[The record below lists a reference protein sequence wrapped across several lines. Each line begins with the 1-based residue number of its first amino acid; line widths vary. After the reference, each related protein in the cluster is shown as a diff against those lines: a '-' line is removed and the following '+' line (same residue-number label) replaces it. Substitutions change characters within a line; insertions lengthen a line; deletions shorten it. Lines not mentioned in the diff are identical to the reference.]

1 PEPILGQGGGAAEI
15 RGEYVPEIPGSK
27 LTQMVIPPQKDGVA
41 GDATLIETRI
51 DGDFPQVDPRRHGLP
66 RRLTAMVGGA
76 APGRPGAT
84 TLYLHDWQTGDAQS
98 WDYGVDHMVEE
109 HLFIPKPGGTG
120 ERESWLIGTAINL
133 KAGRSEVHVFDAAD
147 IGEGPLAVWQ
157 ADYSW
162 PLGFHGTWTGA

>member
-1 PEPILGQGGGAAEI
+1 
-15 RGEYVPEIPGSK
+15 
-27 LTQMVIPPQKDGVA
+27 
-41 GDATLIETRI
+41 
-51 DGDFPQVDPRRHGLP
+51 
-66 RRLTAMVGGA
+66 MVGGA